1 MFQEKKLQDE
11 IKRLNA
17 ELNERDTYI
26 ESRRNEITTMESVIS
41 QSREGFSHHKAQRDK
56 MQDERKYESFVIFI
70 LDEFSIT
77 ISNMTLL
84 TVFGGRS
91 LWRKETELSAEIE
104 KLRTEVEKAEKSL
117 DHATPGV
124 SNCFLDHL

>member
-56 MQDERKYESFVIFI
+56 MQDERKYESFVIII
-70 LDEFSIT
+70 LDEF
-77 ISNMTLL
+77 LL
-84 TVFGGRS
+84 PF
-91 LWRKETELSAEIE
+91 II
-104 KLRTEVEKAEKSL
+104 
-117 DHATPGV
+117 
-124 SNCFLDHL
+124 